1 MVGDRLSVRVY
12 SCRIAGLTFYK
23 LVACAQSRR
32 PVCYFM
38 RSNLDALLQ
47 ITFPP
52 TLASNLKTM
61 QYPIE

>member
-23 LVACAQSRR
+23 LVAGTQD
-32 PVCYFM
+32 VCYFM
-38 RSNLDALLQ
+38 RINLDAFAQ
-47 ITFPP
+47 IIFPP
-52 TLASNLKTM
+52 TRASNLKTT